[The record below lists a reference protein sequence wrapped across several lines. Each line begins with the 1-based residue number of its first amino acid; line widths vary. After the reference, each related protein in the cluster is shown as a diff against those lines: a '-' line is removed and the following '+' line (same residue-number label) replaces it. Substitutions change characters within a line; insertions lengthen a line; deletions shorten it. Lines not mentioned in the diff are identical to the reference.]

1 MIKQEDISKIL
12 DATEIVD
19 VINAFV
25 PLKKRGVNYIGN
37 CPFHNEKTPSF
48 TVSPSKGI
56 FKCFGCGEAGN
67 AVNFLIKHEH
77 YTYPEALR
85 FLANKYGI
93 EIQEEELTDDQ
104 KTLQDE
110 KEGLFHVT
118 DFAQK
123 YFADVL
129 FNDQEG
135 RNIGLSYFLE
145 RELTEETIR
154 RWGLGYSKDKW
165 SEFTEYAKKNGYT
178 DEVLIKAGLTVSKE
192 EQHVQY
198 DRFRSRIMFPIYNI
212 GGRPLGFTGRVLSS
226 EKTKA
231 KYVNSPETDIYSKSK
246 VLFGLHLAK
255 NAIVKQDHCYLVEG
269 NMDAVMLSQNDVEN
283 VVASSGT
290 ALTIEQIRLIK
301 RYTKNVTI
309 LYDGDSAGIKAA
321 FRAIDLFLE
330 NGLNVKIVL
339 FPDGEDPDSYCRKLP
354 QEDFKTYIRNEAK
367 NFILFKTNLL
377 LEEAKDD
384 PFKRSAL
391 IKEIL
396 NTISLIPDNIEKAA
410 YVQQCSSILNM
421 KEELLNNEL
430 NKVLRE
436 RYFKQKKEEKD
447 KEKREDLRT
456 DLPPDDFFNPKD
468 DDGSNFIST
477 PKAEKQILPE
487 TFPDEAQE
495 RKIIA
500 ILLNYGDKETTQTIV
515 SESEEKKEET
525 YLVAAYLVGDISTDQ
540 ISFDNPIYQKI
551 FDIYKDYLIEK
562 EEIPDL
568 NIFTNNQDKEV
579 QNLVTTLLINNYC
592 VSELW
597 ESRWKITIPDPECLE
612 RLNVDLKDSL
622 LSLKLHK
629 LEKKINIVKE
639 KLRTETDLDNQ
650 LILLSEQKTL
660 DKIKQ
665 IISNELHR
673 IITK

>member
-1 MIKQEDISKIL
+1 MIKPEDISKIL

-25 PLKKRGVNYIGN
+25 PLKKRGVNYIGC

-77 YTYPEALR
+77 YSYPEALR

-93 EIQEEELTDDQ
+93 DIQEEELTDEA

-118 DFAQK
+118 EFAQK
-123 YFADVL
+123 YFADIL
-129 FNDQEG
+129 FNDAEG
-135 RNIGLSYFLE
+135 KTIGLSYFIE
-145 RELTEETIR
+145 RELTEETIK
-154 RWGLGYSKDKW
+154 RWGLGYCKDKW

-178 DEVLIKAGLTVSKE
+178 DEVLIKSGLTIAKE
-192 EQHVQY
+192 ETHIQY
-198 DRFRSRIMFPIYNI
+198 DRFRARVIFPIYNI

-231 KYVNSPETDIYSKSK
+231 KYVNSPESDIYSKSK

-255 NAIVKQDHCYLVEG
+255 NEIVKQDLCYLVEG
-269 NMDAVMLSQNDVEN
+269 NMDAVMLSQNNVEN

-321 FRAIDLFLE
+321 FRAIDLFVE

-354 QEDFKTYIRNEAK
+354 QEEFKKYITEKAE
-367 NFILFKTNLL
+367 NFILFKTHLL
-377 LEEAKDD
+377 LEDAKDD
-384 PFKRSAL
+384 PFKRSSL
-391 IKEIL
+391 IKEII

-410 YVQQCSSILNM
+410 YIQQCSSLLKM
-421 KEELLNNEL
+421 KEEILNNEL
-430 NKVLRE
+430 NKLLRE
-436 RYFKQKKEEKD
+436 RYFKQRKEEKD
-447 KEKREDLRT
+447 KRPENSSE
-456 DLPPDDFFNPKD
+456 LPPEDFFIPKE
-468 DDGSNFIST
+468 DDGSDYLTN

-495 RKIIA
+495 RKIISL
-500 ILLNYGDKETTQTIV
+500 LLNYGDKETTQTV
-515 SESEEKKEET
+515 VGEDGEKTDET
-525 YLVAAYLVGDISTDQ
+525 FLVAAYLIGDISTDQ
-540 ISFDNPIYQKI
+540 ISFDNQLYQKI
-551 FDIYKDYLIEK
+551 FDLYKDYLIE
-562 EEIPDL
+562 EGQIPNL
-568 NIFTNNQDKEV
+568 NFFTNNQDKEI
-579 QNLVTTLLINNYC
+579 QTLVTTLLINNYS
-592 VSELW
+592 VSDLW
-597 ESRWKITIPDPECLE
+597 ETKWKITIPNPESPE
-612 RLNVDLKDSL
+612 RLNLNIKESL
-622 LSLKLHK
+622 LSLKLNK
-629 LEKKINIVKE
+629 LEKKINLIKE
-639 KLRTETDLDNQ
+639 NLRKEEDIDNQ

-660 DKIKQ
+660 ERIKQ
-665 IISNELHR
+665 IISNELNR
-673 IITK
+673 IVTK

>member
-1 MIKQEDISKIL
+1 MIKPEDISKIL

-77 YTYPEALR
+77 YSYPEALR

-93 EIQEEELTDDQ
+93 DIQEEELTDEA

-110 KEGLFHVT
+110 KEALFHIT

-123 YFADVL
+123 YFADIL

-135 RNIGLSYFLE
+135 RNIGLTYFHD
-145 RELTEETIR
+145 RELTDETIKK
-154 RWGLGYSKDKW
+154 WGLGYSKDKW
-165 SEFTEYAKKNGYT
+165 SDFTEHAKKNGYT
-178 DEVLIKAGLTVSKE
+178 EEVLIKAGLTVSKE
-192 EQHVQY
+192 ETHIQY

-255 NAIVKQDHCYLVEG
+255 NAIVKQDLCYLVEG
-269 NMDAVMLSQNDVEN
+269 NMDAVMLSQNNVEN
-283 VVASSGT
+283 VVATSGT
-290 ALTIEQIRLIK
+290 ALTLEQIRLIK
-301 RYTKNVTI
+301 RYTKNVTV

-339 FPDGEDPDSYCRKLP
+339 FPDGEDPDSYSKRLP
-354 QEDFKTYIRNEAK
+354 QEEFKAFITEQAK
-367 NFILFKTNLL
+367 NFILFKTYLL
-377 LEEAKDD
+377 LDEAKDD

-391 IKEIL
+391 IKEII

-421 KEELLNNEL
+421 KEEILNNEL

-436 RYFKQKKEEKD
+436 RYFKQRKDDNFKKEEPK
-447 KEKREDLRT
+447 T
-456 DLPPDDFFNPKD
+456 DLPPDDFFLPN
-468 DDGSNFIST
+468 DDGSNYIST
-477 PKAEKQILPE
+477 PKAEKQILPD

-500 ILLNYGDKETTQTIV
+500 LLLNHGDKEITQTIIG
-515 SESEEKKEET
+515 EDGEKKDEN
-525 YLVAAYLVGDISTDQ
+525 YLLAAYIVGDISTDQ
-540 ISFDNPIYQKI
+540 ISFDNQLYQKI
-551 FDIYKDYLIEK
+551 FDLYKEHIFEK
-562 EEIPDL
+562 GEIPEL
-568 NIFTNNQDKEV
+568 NLFTNNQDKEI
-579 QNLVTTLLINNYC
+579 QNLATTLLINNYC
-592 VSELW
+592 ISGLW
-597 ESRWKITIPDPECLE
+597 ESKWKITIPDPECVE
-612 RLNVDLKDSL
+612 RLNYDLKDSL
-622 LSLKLHK
+622 LSLKLNK
-629 LEKKINIVKE
+629 LEKKINDVKE
-639 KLRTETDLDNQ
+639 KLRNEIDLDNQ

-660 DKIKQ
+660 EKIKQ
-665 IISNELHR
+665 IISSELNR
-673 IITK
+673 IVTR